1 MRRASGVD
9 GIFVEQKL
17 QGEDRKEERR
27 RRPTIALPAN
37 WSKTQISDAMKREG
51 TEGTEGMEIWG
62 KRLMMRVLAIKEAE
76 LRLAFTGKEA
86 PPADQL
92 WSVTGLPNIR
102 AQQFVDFCKLR
113 LQWDVEEA
121 VGNFRTEK
129 VDRKL
134 TIRANAAPPDA
145 HAEGSAWQFVMSESV
160 VRIDKMEKRTRSQRF
175 PAGALSRRLSADG
188 GSLHLWPS

>member
-1 MRRASGVD
+1 
-9 GIFVEQKL
+9 
-17 QGEDRKEERR
+17 
-27 RRPTIALPAN
+27 
-37 WSKTQISDAMKREG
+37 
-51 TEGTEGMEIWG
+51 
-62 KRLMMRVLAIKEAE
+62 MMRVLVTREAE
-76 LRLAFTGKEA
+76 LRLAFTGREA

-121 VGNFRTEK
+121 VGNLRTEK
-129 VDRKL
+129 GDRKL
-134 TIRANAAPPDA
+134 TVRAMTAPPDA

-160 VRIDKMEKRTRSQRF
+160 VRIDKIEKRTRSQRF

-188 GSLHLWPS
+188 GSLHVWPS